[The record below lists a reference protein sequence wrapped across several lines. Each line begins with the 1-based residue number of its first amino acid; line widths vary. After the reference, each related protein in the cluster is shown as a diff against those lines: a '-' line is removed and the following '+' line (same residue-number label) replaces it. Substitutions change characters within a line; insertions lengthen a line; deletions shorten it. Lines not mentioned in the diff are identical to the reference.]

1 MKKLVLVLFVAGLA
15 MSCKEVQAGGNQ
27 GVLRLEKGADRYD
40 SHENRAPL
48 PETAVAAP
56 VATDTLATAPESGII
71 GDSANVQTGQTR

>member
-1 MKKLVLVLFVAGLA
+1 MKKLVLVLFFAGLA